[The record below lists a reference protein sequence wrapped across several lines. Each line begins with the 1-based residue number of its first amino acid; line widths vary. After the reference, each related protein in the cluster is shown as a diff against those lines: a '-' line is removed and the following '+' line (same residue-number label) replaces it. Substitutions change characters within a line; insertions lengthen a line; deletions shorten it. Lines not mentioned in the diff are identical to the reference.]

1 MNLEDAAQI
10 VEEMFREESLHV
22 LRTASKPSLSPTGS
36 CLWCG
41 EPIQPGSPNP
51 RFCDATHRDEYDRWR
66 KRHPELPLDATPY
79 D

>member
-1 MNLEDAAQI
+1 MNLEEAAQEI
-10 VEEMFREESLHV
+10 EIAFRELA
-22 LRTASKPSLSPTGS
+22 LKTTLSAPKHSPQPRGA

-41 EPIQPGSPNP
+41 ESISPDSPNP